1 MIPKCSLFGIGTA
14 EYRTDTYAKPSVR
27 LRKQEDTLTMK
38 KRIIALLLCLATA
51 VTVLVGCAGEIEADS
66 EYKGQQITMYLTD
79 NIYDLDPANAYNN
92 EVTGSIV
99 SLLFDTLFTLDE
111 EGNVEESL
119 VKSYKTETDDEGRIF
134 MYIEIKEDARWSDN
148 QPVTA
153 DDVVFAWKRILNPNN
168 SYNCASLLFDIKN
181 ARAYNEAEVSKDDIG
196 LTADGKHLTIEF
208 EKDHNIDQFLL
219 NLTSLAL
226 APLREDIAS
235 KNADW
240 AKKPGIMTASG
251 PFKLSKLGFYKNEEV
266 EYSDIAYSV
275 KDVDENNKT
284 KLDKNGNPIYIDAKV
299 VANFEE
305 QNLHSFILERNL
317 YYYRNAEDGEKLDVS
332 VVPYRIIVDCSMT
345 DAEIIE
351 AYKAGIITYVGD
363 IPMSVRN
370 EVKDQAV
377 TYNSLS
383 TNTAYLNQNAEI
395 KKLVGYDEEQKPIY
409 ENVKLFENKAV
420 RQALSLAIDRKTLAE
435 AVVFAEVA
443 TGLVPTGV
451 YDTNSAK
458 TLFRDACSTSYANLA
473 TDTAKAA
480 ELLSGAGVVP
490 SEYYFTLTVAAYD
503 EVHVAIGEAVVE
515 AWKSLGFNVELNL
528 RGTVANNDY
537 HRDVASIPGDLCD
550 DLWAEDLRAGRFD
563 AILLDLVAPSTDPF
577 SVLAPFAK
585 QFSGQKMDMSDTEN
599 YKITAHV
606 TGYDSEEYNTTLEK
620 IFTNKDTAAR
630 SADLHAAEGILMEDM
645 PVIPILF
652 NKAAY
657 LVNEDIMSLNNKDTG
672 DYYHP
677 VSFEKTEIKKYEE
690 YELAFAKYLCYD
702 LVYEET
708 DENGEVKK
716 ITRFEEWKKR
726 PNSYFSAFAALSLD
740 EFLYSNSNYFYL
752 FKGKRLDWTDYVR
765 TNKGKLIVATDENG
779 NQLIETDTN
788 GETETFKKSGNPKYI
803 YAETELTSFAPG
815 YEWMPINPKLEET
828 ETESEVEIESEIESE
843 SDIAV
848 ESGSENES
856 GAETESGIATE
867 SGSVE

>member
-1 MIPKCSLFGIGTA
+1 
-14 EYRTDTYAKPSVR
+14 
-27 LRKQEDTLTMK
+27 MK

-51 VTVLVGCAGEIEADS
+51 LTVLVGCAGKIEADS

-92 EVTGSIV
+92 EVTKSIV
-99 SLLFDTLFTLDE
+99 SLLFDTLFSLDE
-111 EGNVEESL
+111 KGKVKESL
-119 VKSYKTETDDEGRIF
+119 AKSYKTETDEEGNVF
-134 MYIEIKEDARWSDN
+134 MYVEIKEDARWSDN

-168 SYNCASLLFDIKN
+168 SYSSAALLFDIKN
-181 ARAYNEAEVSKDDIG
+181 ARAYNEAEVSKDDVG

-208 EKDHNIDQFLL
+208 EKEHNIDQFLL

-251 PFKLSKLGFYKNEEV
+251 PFKLSKLGFFKNDSV
-266 EYSDIAYSV
+266 EYVDIAYSV
-275 KDVDENNKT
+275 KAVDENNKT
-284 KLDKNGNPIYIDAKV
+284 LLDKNGNPIYKDAEV
-299 VANFEE
+299 PSSFGE
-305 QNLHSFILERNL
+305 QTLHSYMLERNL
-317 YYYRNAEDGEKLDVS
+317 YYYRNAEDEEKLDVS

-345 DAEIIE
+345 DEEILE
-351 AYKAGIITYVGD
+351 AYRAGIITYIGD

-370 EVKDQAV
+370 DVEKEAK
-377 TYNSLS
+377 TYSSLS
-383 TNTAYLNQNAEI
+383 TNTAYLNQKAEI
-395 KKLVGYDEEQKPIY
+395 KKLVGYEDEEKTQPIY
-409 ENVKLFENKAV
+409 ENVKLFGNKAV
-420 RQALSLAIDRKTLAE
+420 RQALSLAIDRDAI
-435 AVVFAEVA
+435 AQSVVFADIA

-451 YDTNSAK
+451 YDSNSAK
-458 TLFRDACSTSYANLA
+458 TLFRDACTTSYANLA
-473 TDTAKAA
+473 KDPAKA
-480 ELLSGAGVVP
+480 EDLLRGAGVVP

-503 EVHVAIGEAVVE
+503 EVHVAIGQAVVN

-537 HRDVASIPGDLCD
+537 HKDVASIPGDLCD

-563 AILLDLVAPSTDPF
+563 AILLDLVAPSADPF
-577 SVLAPFAK
+577 SILAPFAK
-585 QFSGQKMDMSDTEN
+585 QFSGEKMDMSDTEN

-645 PVIPILF
+645 PVIPIIF

-657 LVNEDIMSLNNKDTG
+657 LVNEDSLSLNSNGVG
-672 DYYHP
+672 DYYNP

-726 PNSYFSAFAALSLD
+726 PDSYFSAFAALSLE
-740 EFLYSNSNYFYL
+740 EFLYTNSNYFYL
-752 FKGKRLDWTDYVR
+752 FKGKRLDWTDYLR
-765 TNKGKLIVATDENG
+765 TNKGKLIVATDEDG

-788 GETETFKKSGNPKYI
+788 GETETFRKSGNPKYI

-815 YEWMPINPKLEET
+815 YEWMPMNPKLNET
-828 ETESEVEIESEIESE
+828 ETELTTEVESEIESE
-843 SDIAV
+843 SEIAV
-848 ESGSENES
+848 ESGSET
-856 GAETESGIATE
+856 ETESGEE
-867 SGSVE
+867 SAS